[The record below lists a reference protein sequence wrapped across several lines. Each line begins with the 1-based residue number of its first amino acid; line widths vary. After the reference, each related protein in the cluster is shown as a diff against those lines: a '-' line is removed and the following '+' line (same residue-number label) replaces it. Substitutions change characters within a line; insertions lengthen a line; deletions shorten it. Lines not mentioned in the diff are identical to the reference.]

1 MITYNLSIS
10 LADECEISDDM
21 YNVIQTAIDV
31 ANSRRNA
38 SRKGRHFSLT
48 GKMDSSHLG
57 IQLLSD
63 SEVIP
68 SRAMS
73 AITRCIYSLDNGDI
87 VSKHFKQNVSFITH
101 EITPPEKYNK
111 TSLTPVELLQE
122 ITSII
127 FGQSGMGNN
136 RELAIK
142 TQKEIEKIVLNYM
155 NEKSIK

>member
-21 YNVIQTAIDV
+21 YNVIQTAIDM

-38 SRKGRHFSLT
+38 SRKGRHFNLT
-48 GKMDSSHLG
+48 GKMDSSHLE

-73 AITRCIYSLDNGDI
+73 AITRCIYSLDIGDI
-87 VSKHFKQNVSFITH
+87 VSKHFKPNVSFITH

-142 TQKEIEKIVLNYM
+142 TQKEIEKIVLKYI